1 MAKND
6 GKILEDEKE
15 KAEESSETGIFRI
28 PSGISGLD
36 DMIEG
41 GFPFPSVILIAGG
54 AGTGKTTFS
63 LQFLFAGAE
72 KGEEGLFFTT
82 LSEPTQWMLR
92 YSSNFNFVKKEYF
105 NRLIKYVDLGS
116 KLNEPIDEVI
126 EYIND
131 KIAETMPQ
139 RIVIDPV
146 TVIGNI
152 VKGNYRKFLFDLTNS
167 LKNWQAV
174 TVLTGEVSPGEMYP
188 VEVSYAADSVI
199 LLSLKAEGNARR
211 KYLEILKMRGT
222 DHRTGAYPVSITRED
237 GFVVLRT
244 RF

>member
-1 MAKND
+1 MDEVSEKTWKN
-6 GKILEDEKE
+6 
-15 KAEESSETGIFRI
+15 EEENEELRENEMVRVS
-28 PSGISGLD
+28 SGIPGLD

-41 GFPFPSVILIAGG
+41 GFPFPSVVLVAGS

-72 KGEEGLFFTT
+72 NDEQGLFFTT
-82 LSEPTQWMLR
+82 LSEPTHWMLQ
-92 YSSNFNFVKKEYF
+92 YSSNFSFVKKEYF
-105 NRLIKYVDLGS
+105 GNLIQYVDLGS
-116 KLNEPIDEVI
+116 MLNRPVDEI
-126 EYIND
+126 LRYINE

-146 TVIGNI
+146 TIIGNI
-152 VKGNYRKFLFDLTNS
+152 IKDDYRKFLFDLTNS
-167 LKNWQAV
+167 LKSWQAV
-174 TVLTGEVSPGEMYP
+174 SLLTGEVRPGEMYP

>member
-1 MAKND
+1 MDNV
-6 GKILEDEKE
+6 
-15 KAEESSETGIFRI
+15 AEEAWESREEGEELQKSEIFRI
-28 PSGISGLD
+28 PSGIPGLD

-41 GFPFPSVILIAGG
+41 GFPFPSVVLVAGS

-72 KGEEGLFFTT
+72 NGEQGLFFTT
-82 LSEPTQWMLR
+82 LSEPTHWMLQ
-92 YSSNFNFVKKEYF
+92 YSSNFSFVKKEYF
-105 NRLIKYVDLGS
+105 GNLVRYVDMGS
-116 KLNEPIDEVI
+116 MLNRPVDEI
-126 EYIND
+126 LSYINE

-146 TVIGNI
+146 TIIGNI
-152 VKGNYRKFLFDLTNS
+152 VRDNYRKFLFDLTNS
-167 LKNWQAV
+167 LKSWQAV
-174 TVLTGEVSPGEMYP
+174 TLLTGEVKPGEMYP

-211 KYLEILKMRGT
+211 KYLEVLKMRGT

-237 GFVVLRT
+237 GFVVLRA

>member
-1 MAKND
+1 M
-6 GKILEDEKE
+6 DEV
-15 KAEESSETGIFRI
+15 AEESWKNREEDEEQMDGGIFRI
-28 PSGISGLD
+28 PSGIPGLD
-36 DMIEG
+36 DMVEG
-41 GFPFPSVILIAGG
+41 GLPFPSVVLVAGS

-72 KGEEGLFFTT
+72 KDEQGLFFTT
-82 LSEPTQWMLR
+82 LSEPTHWMLQ
-92 YSSNFNFVKKEYF
+92 YSSNFSFVKKEYF
-105 NRLIKYVDLGS
+105 GNLIRYVDLGS
-116 KLNEPIDEVI
+116 MLNNSADEI
-126 EYIND
+126 LKYIND
-131 KIAETMPQ
+131 RIAETMPQ

-146 TVIGNI
+146 TIIGNI
-152 VKGNYRKFLFDLTNS
+152 IKGDYRKFLFDLTNS
-167 LKNWQAV
+167 LKSWQAV
-174 TVLTGEVSPGEMYP
+174 TLLTGEVKPGEMYP

>member
-1 MAKND
+1 MDEVSEKTWKN
-6 GKILEDEKE
+6 
-15 KAEESSETGIFRI
+15 EEENEELRENEMVRVA
-28 PSGISGLD
+28 SGIPGLD

-41 GFPFPSVILIAGG
+41 GFPFPSVVLVAGS

-72 KGEEGLFFTT
+72 QDEQGLFFTT
-82 LSEPTQWMLR
+82 LSEPTHWMLQ
-92 YSSNFNFVKKEYF
+92 YSSNFSFVKKEYF
-105 NRLIKYVDLGS
+105 GNLIQYVDLGS
-116 KLNEPIDEVI
+116 MLNRPVDEI
-126 EYIND
+126 LRYINE

-146 TVIGNI
+146 TIIGNI
-152 VKGNYRKFLFDLTNS
+152 IKDDYRKFLFDLTNS
-167 LKNWQAV
+167 LKSWQAV
-174 TVLTGEVSPGEMYP
+174 SLLTGEVRPGEMYP

>member
-1 MAKND
+1 M
-6 GKILEDEKE
+6 DEVSEKTWNEEVCREQKE
-15 KAEESSETGIFRI
+15 NEIVRI
-28 PSGISGLD
+28 PSGIPGLD
-36 DMIEG
+36 DMVEG
-41 GFPFPSVILIAGG
+41 GFPFPSVVLVAGS

-72 KGEEGLFFTT
+72 QDEQGLFFTT
-82 LSEPTQWMLR
+82 LSEPTHWMLQ
-92 YSSNFNFVKKEYF
+92 YSSNFSFVKKEYF
-105 NRLIKYVDLGS
+105 GNLIQYVDLGS
-116 KLNEPIDEVI
+116 MLNRPADEI
-126 EYIND
+126 LRYIND

-146 TVIGNI
+146 TIIGNI
-152 VKGNYRKFLFDLTNS
+152 IKENYRKFLFDLTNS
-167 LKNWQAV
+167 LKSWQAV
-174 TVLTGEVSPGEMYP
+174 TLLTGEVRPGEMYP
-188 VEVSYAADSVI
+188 VEVSYAADAMI

>member
-1 MAKND
+1 MDDVA
-6 GKILEDEKE
+6 DETWE
-15 KAEESSETGIFRI
+15 SHEEGEELQKSEIFRI
-28 PSGISGLD
+28 PSGIPGLD

-41 GFPFPSVILIAGG
+41 GFPFPSVVLVAGS

-72 KGEEGLFFTT
+72 NGEQGLFFTT
-82 LSEPTQWMLR
+82 LSEPTHWMLQ
-92 YSSNFNFVKKEYF
+92 YSSNFSFVKKEYF
-105 NRLIKYVDLGS
+105 GNLIRYVDLGS
-116 KLNEPIDEVI
+116 MLNRPIDEI
-126 EYIND
+126 LNYINE

-146 TVIGNI
+146 TIIGNI
-152 VKGNYRKFLFDLTNS
+152 VKENYRKFLFDLTNS
-167 LKNWQAV
+167 LKSWQAV
-174 TVLTGEVSPGEMYP
+174 TLLTGEVRPGEMYP

-211 KYLEILKMRGT
+211 KYLEVLKMRGT

-237 GFVVLRT
+237 GFVVLRA

>member
-1 MAKND
+1 MDEVSEKTWKN
-6 GKILEDEKE
+6 
-15 KAEESSETGIFRI
+15 EEENEELRENEMVRVS
-28 PSGISGLD
+28 SGIPGLD

-41 GFPFPSVILIAGG
+41 GFPFPSVVLVAGS

-72 KGEEGLFFTT
+72 QDEQGLFFTT
-82 LSEPTQWMLR
+82 LSEPTHWMLQ
-92 YSSNFNFVKKEYF
+92 YSSNFSFVKKEYF
-105 NRLIKYVDLGS
+105 GNLIQYVDLGS
-116 KLNEPIDEVI
+116 MLNRPVDEI
-126 EYIND
+126 LRYINE

-146 TVIGNI
+146 TIIGNI
-152 VKGNYRKFLFDLTNS
+152 IKDDYRKFLFDLTNS
-167 LKNWQAV
+167 LKSWQAV
-174 TVLTGEVSPGEMYP
+174 SLLTGEVRPGEMYP